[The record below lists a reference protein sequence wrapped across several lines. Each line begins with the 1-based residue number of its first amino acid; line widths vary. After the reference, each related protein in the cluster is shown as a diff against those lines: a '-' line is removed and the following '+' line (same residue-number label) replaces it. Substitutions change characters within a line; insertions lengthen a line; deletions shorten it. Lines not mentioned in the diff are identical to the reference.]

1 LKRAVLV
8 NGVPASGKSTV
19 ARGISVR
26 TGWLLFTLD
35 RVKEPF
41 FDELGIGDREFN
53 RALGRA
59 SYAAIWSLVAD
70 APNEA
75 TVVVD
80 AWFGFQ
86 PIKILEGHLMRA
98 GVGATAEVWCHASNE
113 AVVTRYEARLGERHP
128 GHPGAAYL
136 PELVALNEQAKPIQR
151 GPILD
156 VDTTKENDLDAITAW
171 VRGTFRLPP
180 KTDREA
186 VRRAAEG

>member
-1 LKRAVLV
+1 VKRAVLV

-26 TGWLLFTLD
+26 TGWPLFTLD

-41 FDELGIGDREFN
+41 FDQLGIGDREFN

-86 PIKILEGHLMRA
+86 AIETLESHLRRA
-98 GVGATAEVWCHASNE
+98 GVGATVEVWCHAANE
-113 AVVTRYEARLGERHP
+113 AVVARYQARLSERHP
-128 GHPGAAYL
+128 GHPGASYL
-136 PELVALNEQAKPIQR
+136 PELVALNEVAKPLQR

-171 VRGTFRLPP
+171 VRGTFRLPGRIE
-180 KTDREA
+180 K
-186 VRRAAEG
+186 AARPAPDQ

>member
-1 LKRAVLV
+1 M
-8 NGVPASGKSTV
+8 
-19 ARGISVR
+19 R

-70 APNEA
+70 APNDA

-86 PIKILEGHLMRA
+86 PIEILEGHLTRA
-98 GVGATAEVWCHASNE
+98 GVGATAEVWCHASNDT
-113 AVVTRYEARLGERHP
+113 VVARYEARFGERHP
-128 GHPGAAYL
+128 GHPGASYL
-136 PELVALNEQAKPIQR
+136 PELVALNERAKPLQR

-156 VDTTKENDLDAITAW
+156 VDTTKENDLDAITAR
-171 VRGTFRLPP
+171 VRRIFRLPAP
-180 KTDREA
+180 TDREGI
-186 VRRAAEG
+186 RGAADRGIAGAS

>member
-1 LKRAVLV
+1 M
-8 NGVPASGKSTV
+8 
-19 ARGISVR
+19 R

-70 APNEA
+70 APNDA
-75 TVVVD
+75 TVVID

-86 PIKILEGHLMRA
+86 PIEILEGHLARA
-98 GVGATAEVWCHASNE
+98 SVGATAEVWCHASNDT
-113 AVVTRYEARLGERHP
+113 VVARYKARLGERHP
-128 GHPGAAYL
+128 GHPDATYL
-136 PELVALNEQAKPIQR
+136 PELIALNERAKPLQR

-156 VDTTKENDLDAITAW
+156 VDTTKENDLDAITA
-171 VRGTFRLPP
+171 R
-180 KTDREA
+180 
-186 VRRAAEG
+186 VRRMFSPPSPDGSRGNPRRC

>member
-86 PIKILEGHLMRA
+86 PIEILEGHLARA
-98 GVGATAEVWCHASNE
+98 SVGATAEVWCHASNE
-113 AVVTRYEARLGERHP
+113 AVTGRYEARLGERHP
-128 GHPGAAYL
+128 GHPGASYL
-136 PELVALNEQAKPIQR
+136 PELVALNERAKPLQR

-156 VDTTKENDLDAITAW
+156 VDTTKANDLDEITAW
-171 VRGTFRLPP
+171 VRGTFH
-180 KTDREA
+180 
-186 VRRAAEG
+186 EGR

>member
-1 LKRAVLV
+1 M
-8 NGVPASGKSTV
+8 
-19 ARGISVR
+19 R

-86 PIKILEGHLMRA
+86 PIEILEGHLMRA

-113 AVVTRYEARLGERHP
+113 AVVAATRRG
-128 GHPGAAYL
+128 
-136 PELVALNEQAKPIQR
+136 LVSV
-151 GPILD
+151 ILD
-156 VDTTKENDLDAITAW
+156 IPVPPI
-171 VRGTFRLPP
+171 FRSWSPSTSKRSLSG
-180 KTDREA
+180 A
-186 VRRAAEG
+186 VRSSTSTLPKRTI

>member
-1 LKRAVLV
+1 
-8 NGVPASGKSTV
+8 
-19 ARGISVR
+19 VR

-70 APNEA
+70 APDDA

-86 PIKILEGHLMRA
+86 PIEILEGHLTRA
-98 GVGATAEVWCHASNE
+98 GVGVTAEVWCHASNDT
-113 AVVTRYEARLGERHP
+113 VVARYEARLGGRHP
-128 GHPGAAYL
+128 GHPDASYL
-136 PELVALNEQAKPIQR
+136 PELVALNERAKPLQR

-156 VDTTKENDLDAITAW
+156 VDTTKENDLDAITTR
-171 VRGTFRLPP
+171 VRRIFRLPAP
-180 KTDREA
+180 IASGRNS
-186 VRRAAEG
+186 RRG